1 MIKPTFVVVTG
12 DLTDAKD
19 QTGRTSKQHIE
30 EWQVYKSA
38 IDESVHVP
46 WYDMR
51 GNHDCFNLPSW
62 ESGSNLYRTF
72 GKSADMLEL
81 GQGVYSWT
89 VEKAFGRYKFVAV
102 DACPKRGPSR
112 PFNFFGYLTTRT
124 MDRLAAAITST
135 RYNHTF
141 VLSHYPT
148 TTMVTG
154 TTSQDQ
160 TFRDLAHHFSVYLCG
175 HLHRLVAG
183 LGDVLQ
189 SYDPHSDSLE
199 LELADM
205 KDHGAYRI
213 IAVDNDLI
221 SFVDAELPL
230 AQIADLPLNPAI
242 PLSDTNKII
251 WPDVVHPAPVILIT
265 NPKSSQLILEKEPLA
280 RIPNSDNIR
289 FLVFSEIDPKK
300 LTVHIF
306 VDDKK
311 HPFPGTYVGGTAPL
325 WITPWDANDFDDLET
340 HTLHIQVHTP
350 DGRVGESKI
359 VFRVDGVRTDIGGP
373 GKWIISS
380 TLSSMFRRSSLF
392 AVLVLLSL
400 LLIPRVVV
408 ECKVDP
414 RPSRILLRIHDI
426 DNGDLVGG
434 PYQGIY
440 RQFLVWSLRFLRL
453 AEDQPV
459 VWYGTL
465 IMLLSLVS
473 LPWFRAEF
481 IPSGATTEER
491 FGTLYMWGLVL
502 SNEWVPLADT
512 WVFALFRIVFDV
524 GVFLVLFAW
533 RVIDTSDLHCRNSEK
548 AKRHARQLNEHGW
561 FKGVEVLYWL
571 WRASELVSFAA
582 LYGGLWPTL
591 VLNLLS
597 VWLIFVAVML
607 AGSKGGFLSKRERQR
622 IGIVLEGCSG
632 CRYESIVPPD
642 AGVLVGQP
650 EGEDGISLPSSP
662 MTDEDLQSSSSA
674 SATSFE
680 DRLRVKNRNIITP
693 LVYWLLLS
701 GEVLGG
707 QYVAP
712 MDWWLTI
719 SLHGATAFMMFTD
732 VMLNR
737 MVIYIRMV
745 IFVFLTVVVYMLLTF
760 IIFGTEGWWVYSF
773 LDWKQ
778 GPSAAIWYL
787 MVSSF
792 VIICFFLQVAIH
804 AFRRWVGPTPKKTR
818 PPLDVECMVQDRHF
832 MPLDSSVA
840 SHITLGQQPLESS
853 LESHITI
860 GTTSTDYLAS

>member
-1 MIKPTFVVVTG
+1 
-12 DLTDAKD
+12 
-19 QTGRTSKQHIE
+19 
-30 EWQVYKSA
+30 
-38 IDESVHVP
+38 
-46 WYDMR
+46 
-51 GNHDCFNLPSW
+51 
-62 ESGSNLYRTF
+62 
-72 GKSADMLEL
+72 
-81 GQGVYSWT
+81 
-89 VEKAFGRYKFVAV
+89 
-102 DACPKRGPSR
+102 
-112 PFNFFGYLTTRT
+112 
-124 MDRLAAAITST
+124 
-135 RYNHTF
+135 
-141 VLSHYPT
+141 
-148 TTMVTG
+148 MVTG

-680 DRLRVKNRNIITP
+680 DRLRVKNRKHIYNPMMTFRDERLEPSSYAFIRWLKLDQFEPERAVTSYFVSSTILFCIRVALALYSTIVLWADIGWCIETGQFDHFFAYFTHLTFIGLHAYFLTTLYHHARYLLNSCRPATFLGQPATLNYLYVYLYHTIITYNIITP